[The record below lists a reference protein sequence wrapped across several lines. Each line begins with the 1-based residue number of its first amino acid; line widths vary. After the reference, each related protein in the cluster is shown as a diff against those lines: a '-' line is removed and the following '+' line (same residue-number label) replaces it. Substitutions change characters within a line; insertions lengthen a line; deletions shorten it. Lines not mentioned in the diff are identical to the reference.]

1 MKYFNLFTSLVL
13 SSFLLALSS
22 ANAAEPKAKPTQS
35 VQQSAK
41 TKNTQEAALS
51 QFKKSVDI
59 HFEERDI
66 VVDENNQAYVLVK
79 YSVENK
85 SNKSIKSLY
94 WIAAYLYDQQMI
106 YSQDV
111 PLNFAQPMAPKAK
124 ITVNLRIPF
133 NQIPEQY
140 RTLFTH
146 LQEPIQVY
154 SVARNVTFA
163 DGQQINVAN

>member
-13 SSFLLALSS
+13 SSFLVLSS

-41 TKNTQEAALS
+41 TKDN
-51 QFKKSVDI
+51 
-59 HFEERDI
+59 H
-66 VVDENNQAYVLVK
+66 AYVLVK

-140 RTLFTH
+140 RSLFTH

>member
-13 SSFLLALSS
+13 SSFLVLSS
-22 ANAAEPKAKPTQS
+22 ANAAEPKAKPTQP
-35 VQQSAK
+35 VQQSTK

-66 VVDENNQAYVLVK
+66 VVDEDNQAYVLVK

-85 SNKSIKSLY
+85 SNKSLY

-111 PLNFAQPMAPKAK
+111 PLNFSQPMAPKAK

-154 SVARNVTFA
+154 SVARNVTFT